1 MTDIVRTEAEGPH
14 ITRVILNRPEKMNAF
29 SMEMFD
35 RLPEVASELSGQKD
49 LRAVILEGAG
59 ASFCAGLDIAVF
71 PEFAR
76 RLDALKEEMLNPPGG
91 AVANKFQAPVTCW
104 QDLPVPVIAAVTGVC
119 FGAGMQLALAADFR
133 IAAPD
138 ARFSIM
144 EAKWGL
150 IPDMGITQ
158 SLPKLL
164 RADQAKDLIM
174 TARVVAAEEALALG
188 LITRIADDPKAAA
201 LDLANELAARSPD
214 ATRRAKQLVDQ
225 AWVASAREGLA
236 LEAALQAEIIGGA
249 NQMEAVMANMEKRPP
264 KFR

>member
-1 MTDIVRTEAEGPH
+1 MQEIVRAEAEGPH
-14 ITRVILNRPEKMNAF
+14 VTRVILNRPDKLNAF
-29 SMEMFD
+29 SLEMFD
-35 RLPEVASELSGQKD
+35 RLPQVAAELAGQPD
-49 LRAVILEGAG
+49 LRAAVLEGAG
-59 ASFCAGLDIAVF
+59 ESFCAGLDIAVF

-76 RLDALKEEMLNPPGG
+76 RLEALKEEMLNPPGG
-91 AVANKFQAPVTCW
+91 AAANKFQAPVTCW

-150 IPDMGITQ
+150 IPDMGITR

-164 RADQAKDLIM
+164 RADQAKELIM
-174 TARVVAAEEALALG
+174 TARIVGAEEALALG
-188 LITRIADDPKAAA
+188 LITRIAEDPKAAA
-201 LDLANELAARSPD
+201 LDLAAELAARSPD

-225 AWVASAREGLA
+225 AWTMPEREALA
-236 LEAALQAEIIGGA
+236 LEAELQAQIIGGA